1 MPSNPKTG
9 AAAPITTTPL
19 PPGPG
24 ASALSGV
31 PAGPALVNPAQV
43 NPAQVNPV
51 LANPAPSPA
60 PLSGPVGPGGGP
72 DSGPGGS
79 PGDGSP
85 NPGSGGGAGSGGTG
99 TGPGGAPS
107 PGDTTTTDAGG
118 DFDSKIGDSLLSL
131 IANATSGD
139 ALEAQNIILRRIAL
153 AGDVVP
159 GRVDPPNTISAVGCY
174 INLLRELKQTD
185 MLNQV
190 LASILGVAG
199 PTPPLGW
206 TTNVTPLSFVPL
218 ANDRPAGPAQP
229 TLPVTV
235 QIRSDFIDPLRAA
248 LKLLHDQG
256 CVLPL
261 FGTPAALPLAGINSQ
276 APADIL
282 PYLGRVLLLAA
293 NTALVAPATDVLLLA
308 RNQGGS
314 GPYQIAAN
322 ALGVG
327 AVAVTAANYEAL
339 GCTTTACTS
348 VSLTG
353 AKLVY
358 LAPVMANA
366 GFYPV
371 SPPPQPATAADAAW
385 ARLTNITG
393 LVAGATRLGDELAL
407 LYPGS
412 TIANSV
418 FAGMLGWLWNGS
430 AFAPP
435 A

>member
-19 PPGPG
+19 PPG
-24 ASALSGV
+24 ASALTGV
-31 PAGPALVNPAQV
+31 PAGPALS
-43 NPAQVNPV
+43 
-51 LANPAPSPA
+51 NPAPTPA
-60 PLSGPVGPGGGP
+60 PISGPVGPGGGP

-85 NPGSGGGAGSGGTG
+85 DPGPGGGSGSGSGTG
-99 TGPGGAPS
+99 SGPGGAPS
-107 PGDTTTTDAGG
+107 PGDTTGQSDGSG
-118 DFDSKIGDSLLSL
+118 DFDTKIGDSLLSL
-131 IANATSGD
+131 IASATSGD

-159 GRVDPPNTISAVGCY
+159 GRVDPPNNISAVGCY

-199 PTPPLGW
+199 PTPAIGW

-229 TLPVTV
+229 TLPVTIPV
-235 QIRSDFIDPLRAA
+235 RSDFVDTLRAA
-248 LKLLHDQG
+248 LKVLHDQG

-261 FGTPAALPLAGINSQ
+261 LGTPASLPLAGTNSQ
-276 APADIL
+276 APADVL

-293 NTALVAPATDVLLLA
+293 NTALTAPATDVLLLA
-308 RNQGGS
+308 RNQGS
-314 GPYQIAAN
+314 SDPYQIAAN
-322 ALGVG
+322 ALGSG
-327 AVAVTAANYEAL
+327 PVAVTPANYEAL

-358 LAPVMANA
+358 LTPVMANA
-366 GFYPV
+366 GFYPA
-371 SPPPQPATAADAAW
+371 SPPPQPSTSADAAW

-393 LVAGATRLGDELAL
+393 LVAGSTRFGDELSL

-412 TIANSV
+412 TVSNSV
-418 FAGMLGWLWNGS
+418 FSGMMSWLWNGT